1 MPEDLDAYEDDSN
14 DSKGIANLRKQYKEL
29 ADQFKAQT
37 AELEKFRAT
46 ERAASVGKL
55 LEAKGLTAQH
65 AKFYTGEDTSED
77 AISKWFDENK
87 GLFGV
92 AEESEPSQDPNAASA
107 ARVAAVSNGQPAV
120 VTPPA
125 NGLPPMGDI
134 AAMTELMKTASL
146 EDLVAKGLL
155 PAELAKPRR

>member
-1 MPEDLDAYEDDSN
+1 MSDDFDLEDDGN

-29 ADQFKAQT
+29 ADQFKAQN

-65 AKFYTGEDTSED
+65 AKFYSGDDTSED
-77 AISKWFDENK
+77 AISKWYDENK
-87 GLFGV
+87 ALFGV
-92 AEESEPSQDPNAASA
+92 QQDSEPSVDPNAAAA
-107 ARVAAVSNGQPAV
+107 ARIAAVSNGQPAV
-120 VTPPA
+120 VSQPV
-125 NGLPPMGDI
+125 NGLPAMGDI